1 MNGKL
6 ARTTSRR
13 EVSGAQIVQSIN
25 RQDSKAS
32 PETATGRCRFT
43 FRVWR
48 SRIRFLEQRVADL
61 LECGRGY
68 LAAAASPLSPP
79 VSG

>member
-32 PETATGRCRFT
+32 PETANGRCRVV
-43 FRVWR
+43 RRAWW
-48 SRIRFLEQRVADL
+48 SRIRFLSSAWL
-61 LECGRGY
+61 ICCGAARG
-68 LAAAASPLSPP
+68 A
-79 VSG
+79 